1 MIPKNDKEI
10 RDSEVID
17 PIKTGQFIKR
27 IRLEL
32 GMSQKG
38 LAEKVFLTRKA
49 VSKWETGKSCPSL
62 DVIKRLA
69 VILHATIEEIC
80 EGEFRDGNKNVNNK
94 KPLNIVVNS
103 KIFKVSIVV
112 ILILLIS
119 GIFITYNDKRTTVYS
134 INTLSDDFYL
144 KNASIV
150 KSGDNEIINFGN
162 FQCDLKDVSEDT
174 VYNFKFYIKTDK
186 GEEELFS
193 YSYVK
198 WKSNS
203 LVSHKKILNKIYD
216 EKNNEIYL
224 EVSYYNNN
232 NEYRK
237 YDIKI
242 ILKKLKKYDADYN
255 YSKYNEIGK
264 IGKEETQP
272 VVGTEDTQGMIN
284 IGFLFE
290 MSKEELL
297 EKYLIKDY
305 IVNKI
310 TYTLMYESSQ
320 LYVIQDEMRLSI
332 NIETKKAV
340 LKNGFEVIHL
350 KLVNNHL
357 DLSLVS
363 DKHKNNLKTLFQII
377 K

>member
-1 MIPKNDKEI
+1 MKNKEI

-320 LYVIQDEMRLSI
+320 LYVIQDKMRLSI